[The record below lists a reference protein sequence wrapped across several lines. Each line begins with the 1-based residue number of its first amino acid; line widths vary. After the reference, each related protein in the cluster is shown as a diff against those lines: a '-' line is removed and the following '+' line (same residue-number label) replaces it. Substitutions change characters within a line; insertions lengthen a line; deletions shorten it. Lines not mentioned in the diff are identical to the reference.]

1 MPAQHKKEQEK
12 TLVIIKKN
20 MHYQAGQWVDFVR
33 GLMSQPEREAM
44 RAHLN
49 AGCVKCREV
58 AGLFARAVLRA
69 TADASYDPPE
79 YAVQCARAVYFLQ
92 HPREVKLAPGF
103 VAKLVYDSFRAPL
116 PAGLRSQQ
124 QVLAHRLL
132 YEAGPYHVDLRLQ
145 RKVGSP
151 QVVMVGQIANREQP
165 AIGIPNVPMLLLSE
179 HSVLSKAL
187 SNHLGEFIMEYR
199 PASSLRLYASVQG
212 GSKRVEVRLGR
223 AFSFKDE
230 IGREPGRSRSRRQV
244 Q

>member
-1 MPAQHKKEQEK
+1 
-12 TLVIIKKN
+12 VIIKKN
-20 MHYQAGQWVDFVR
+20 THYEAGQWVDFVR
-33 GLMSQPEREAM
+33 GLMGDTEREAM
-44 RAHLN
+44 RTHLN

-69 TADASYDPPE
+69 TADVNYDPPE
-79 YAVQCARAVYFLQ
+79 YAVQCARAIYVLQ

-103 VAKLVYDSFRAPL
+103 VARLVYDSFRAPL
-116 PAGLRSQQ
+116 LAGVRSQQ
-124 QVLAHRLL
+124 GVAHQLL

-145 RKVGSP
+145 SKIGSRH
-151 QVVMVGQIANREQP
+151 VVMVGQIANREQP
-165 AIGIPNVPMLLLSE
+165 AMGVTNVPVLLLSE

-212 GSKRVEVRLGR
+212 GSKRVEIPLGR
-223 AFSFKDE
+223 AFSVKDE
-230 IGREPGRSRSRRQV
+230 IGRQAGNARSRKQM